1 MKRWVRKLTSFDEE
15 RTADREFWAQM
26 SPDQRVAA
34 VEELRLEW
42 FKIQGKSN
50 EGLRKTARV
59 LELAK
64 R

>member
-1 MKRWVRKLTSFDEE
+1 MKRWVRKLTSFEEE

-26 SPDQRVAA
+26 SPDERVAA

-42 FKIQGKSN
+42 CKIQGKSN
-50 EGLRKTARV
+50 EGLRRTARV

>member
-1 MKRWVRKLTSFDEE
+1 MKRWVKKLTSFEEE

-26 SPDQRVAA
+26 SPDERVAA

-42 FKIQGKSN
+42 IKR
-50 EGLRKTARV
+50 LRKTARV

>member
-1 MKRWVRKLTSFDEE
+1 MRKLTSFEEE

-26 SPDQRVAA
+26 SPDERVAA

-42 FKIQGKSN
+42 NKIQGKSN
-50 EGLRKTARV
+50 EGLRRTARV

>member
-1 MKRWVRKLTSFDEE
+1 MKRWVKKLTSFEEE

-26 SPDQRVAA
+26 SPDERVAA

-42 FKIQGKSN
+42 IKIQGKSN

>member
-1 MKRWVRKLTSFDEE
+1 MKRWVRKLTSFEEE

-26 SPDQRVAA
+26 SPDERVAA

-42 FKIQGKSN
+42 IKIQGKSN
-50 EGLRKTARV
+50 EGLRRTARV